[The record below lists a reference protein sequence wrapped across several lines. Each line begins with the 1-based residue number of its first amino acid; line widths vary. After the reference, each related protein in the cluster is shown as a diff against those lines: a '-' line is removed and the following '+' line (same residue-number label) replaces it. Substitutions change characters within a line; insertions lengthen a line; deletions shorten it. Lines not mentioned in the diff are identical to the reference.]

1 MEPFPGKLSPPFEL
15 VITKISI
22 VFDSSPPTAL
32 SIWSWTSLCSVLNIH
47 WKDWCWSWSSNTLAT
62 WCKELT
68 HLKKTL
74 MLGKIED
81 RRKRGQQRMGWLDGI
96 TNSMD
101 MGLGELRELVMDR
114 EAWRAAVH
122 GVAKSWIR
130 LIDWTDWC
138 SVPNRGDL
146 LTEGCGALTACF
158 SPWEDPQGRCS
169 GAGAWVLSSQNSTP
183 APGVEHRIQKAALWM
198 GWDEGSKH
206 LIFLTSKPWIELPP
220 YKEAPNL
227 GPHWSR
233 NSASGNMGEEKC
245 QYPVSARGNLGPR
258 LSTWRRQ
265 CPERLLLPPE
275 AELPHSK
282 PGQKRSKAGCS
293 LNATDSHY
301 SYQDLVKF

>member
-22 VFDSSPPTAL
+22 VFDRSPPTAL

-146 LTEGCGALTACF
+146 LTEGCGALSQPAFLPGKILRVVVLELEHECCPLRTAPLHLEW
-158 SPWEDPQGRCS
+158 STASRRQPYEWAEMRAVSIWYSWPQ
-169 GAGAWVLSSQNSTP
+169 
-183 APGVEHRIQKAALWM
+183 
-198 GWDEGSKH
+198 
-206 LIFLTSKPWIELPP
+206 
-220 YKEAPNL
+220 NL
-227 GPHWSR
+227 G
-233 NSASGNMGEEKC
+233 
-245 QYPVSARGNLGPR
+245 
-258 LSTWRRQ
+258 
-265 CPERLLLPPE
+265 
-275 AELPHSK
+275 
-282 PGQKRSKAGCS
+282 
-293 LNATDSHY
+293 
-301 SYQDLVKF
+301 